1 MKKYYADDGATLP
14 AAELA
19 VMNGIWLANEELGR
33 PVTTKEVIDH
43 APELAK
49 LKMTTVLGRI
59 GLLCEKGFIRISKL
73 NTGERWNVYE
83 ALVPYREYRN
93 RAYREFVEKMMLG
106 DRRNLARMVL
116 ASMEPEEIVAAKGI
130 VCAAERRVYLL

>member
-59 GLLCEKGFIRISKL
+59 ELLCEKGFIRISKM
-73 NTGERWNVYE
+73 NTGDRWNVYE
-83 ALVPYREYRN
+83 VLVPHREYQS
-93 RAYREFVEKMMLG
+93 RAYREFVEKTMLG
-106 DRRNLARMVL
+106 DRTELAKLIL
-116 ASMEPEEIVAAKGI
+116 ASMEPEEFSAAKEK
-130 VCAAERRVYLL
+130 VDFALHCQR